1 MARNRKKD
9 YGSGSFR
16 KRGSKYEYRVS
27 YSDNNGIT
35 RSKSFSGRT
44 QRECYKRAEEFF
56 IELERQK
63 LGTDKGNTISAILR
77 TKYQADFEM
86 NFIAEQG
93 YNRNLEFLKILEEF
107 PVSHIPIY
115 DVTVD
120 DLERYMKSIINYSNS
135 VIEKLHL
142 QIKQAFKEGVRRG
155 FITDNIMEIHEIRR
169 PKSNKPTK
177 KVRGLTEEEQKLFT
191 EALENYPIPKHGQN
205 YKRQLLIE
213 LYTGMRM
220 GEINALAPEDIDFNR
235 SLIHVHKTVS
245 TGLNNR
251 SFISDTTKTDAGNR
265 YVPINNL
272 VKSILEESV
281 GDMKSN
287 PEGLIFYNHRR
298 GSIINTSQV
307 NSYFNRV
314 AEKAGIDITGQHSL
328 RHTFATRCIEAG
340 ITPVVL
346 KTWLGH
352 TDIHVTLDTYSDVFD
367 RLNHKSISQF
377 EGYMTNQYNE
387 VFVP

>member
-44 QRECYKRAEEFF
+44 QRECYKRAEDFF

-93 YNRNLEFLKILEEF
+93 YNRNLEFLRILEDS
-107 PVSHIPIY
+107 PVSQIPIY

-191 EALENYPIPKHGQN
+191 ESLENYPIPKHGQH

-281 GDMKSN
+281 SDMKSN

-367 RLNHKSISQF
+367 RLNHKAISQF

-387 VFVP
+387 VFIP

>member
-1 MARNRKKD
+1 MASNRKKD

-27 YSDNNGIT
+27 YSDNNGMT

-44 QRECYKRAEEFF
+44 QRECYKRAEDFF

-93 YNRNLEFLKILEEF
+93 YNRNLEFLRILEDS
-107 PVSHIPIY
+107 PVSQIPIY

-191 EALENYPIPKHGQN
+191 EALENYPIPKHGQH

>member
-44 QRECYKRAEEFF
+44 QRECYKRAEDFF

-93 YNRNLEFLKILEEF
+93 YNRNLEFLRILEDS
-107 PVSHIPIY
+107 PVSQIPIY

-191 EALENYPIPKHGQN
+191 ESLENYPIPKHGQH

-281 GDMKSN
+281 SDMKSN

>member
-1 MARNRKKD
+1 MASNRKKD

-44 QRECYKRAEEFF
+44 QRECYKRAEDFF

-93 YNRNLEFLKILEEF
+93 YNRNLEFLRILEDS
-107 PVSHIPIY
+107 PVSQIPIY

-191 EALENYPIPKHGQN
+191 EALENYPIPKHGQH
-205 YKRQLLIE
+205 YKRQLIIE

>member
-1 MARNRKKD
+1 MASNRKKD

-44 QRECYKRAEEFF
+44 QRECYKRAEDFF

-93 YNRNLEFLKILEEF
+93 YNRNLEFLRILEDS
-107 PVSHIPIY
+107 PVSQIPIY

-191 EALENYPIPKHGQN
+191 EALENYPIPKHGQH

-213 LYTGMRM
+213 LYTGMRI

-245 TGLNNR
+245 TGLNNH

-281 GDMKSN
+281 RDMKSN

-298 GSIINTSQV
+298 GSIINTNQV

>member
-44 QRECYKRAEEFF
+44 QRECYKRAEDFF

-93 YNRNLEFLKILEEF
+93 YNRNLEFLRILEDS
-107 PVSHIPIY
+107 PVSQIPIY

-169 PKSNKPTK
+169 PKSSKPTK

-191 EALENYPIPKHGQN
+191 EALENYPIPKHGQH

-367 RLNHKSISQF
+367 RLNHKAISQF

-387 VFVP
+387 VFIP

>member
-1 MARNRKKD
+1 MARNRRKD

-27 YSDNNGIT
+27 YSDNNGMT

-44 QRECYKRAEEFF
+44 QRECYKRAEDFF

-93 YNRNLEFLKILEEF
+93 YNRNLEFLRILEDS
-107 PVSHIPIY
+107 PVSQIPIY

-191 EALENYPIPKHGQN
+191 EALENYPIPKHGQH

>member
-44 QRECYKRAEEFF
+44 QRECYKRAEDFF

-93 YNRNLEFLKILEEF
+93 YNRNLEFLRILEDS
-107 PVSHIPIY
+107 PVSQIPIY

-191 EALENYPIPKHGQN
+191 ESLENYPIPKHGQH

-281 GDMKSN
+281 SDMKSN

-367 RLNHKSISQF
+367 RLNHKAISQF

-387 VFVP
+387 VFTP